1 MLQSLSG
8 WGRYP
13 VARSR
18 LVHPA
23 RLDQLGLPSSGTMI
37 CRGEGRSYGDAA
49 ISSEGV
55 VVLTSQLRAVLSF
68 DAATGLLVAEA
79 GMSIADILRTFV
91 PMGWFP
97 GVTPGTKFVSLGGA
111 IAADV
116 HGKNHHRDG
125 AFSHYVR
132 SLELITADGSRVQC
146 SPDLHADLFW
156 ATAGGMGLTGII
168 TKVAVQLVPI
178 ESSMIVAQHFQAPD
192 LETTLRWLEDAEHDD
207 RYTVAWIDC
216 LSPGRR
222 MGRSIVMRGHHARRD
237 ELPAGGGDA
246 LAVPRRRALRL
257 PIDLPAFVLNPLSVA
272 VFNQLYYTVQGRTT
286 KPFLVDYDR
295 FFYPLDAVGDWNRLY
310 GARGFLQYQC
320 MIPDGDAAD
329 GMRRVLEQ
337 VVRSRRASF
346 LAVLKRFGAASPG
359 PLAFPGKGLTLA
371 LDLPMSGD
379 DVLHLL
385 DELDELVIGLG
396 GRVYLAKDARLSAVR
411 MRRMYPRLDEWL
423 AVKRAVDSE
432 GRFASDLSRRLQLG
446 PA

>member
-1 MLQSLSG
+1 MIGSISG

-18 LVHPA
+18 LLRPA
-23 RLDQLGLPSSGTMI
+23 RLDRLGLPPGGTLI

-55 VVLTSQLRAVLSF
+55 VVLTSHLRAVISF
-68 DAATGLLVAEA
+68 DATSGLLVAEA
-79 GMSIADILRTFV
+79 GMSIADILQAFV

-111 IAADV
+111 VAADV
-116 HGKNHHRDG
+116 HGKNHHHDG
-125 AFSHYVR
+125 AFSKYVR
-132 SLELITADGSRVQC
+132 WLELITADGNTVRC
-146 SPDLHADLFW
+146 GPDRHAELFW

-168 TKVAVQLVPI
+168 TTVALQLVPI

-192 LETTLRWLEDAEHDD
+192 LDTTLRWLDDAEHDD

-237 ELPAGGGDA
+237 ELFTAGGNA
-246 LAVPRRRALRL
+246 LALPRRRTLRL
-257 PIDLPAFVLNPLSVA
+257 PFDLPSFVLNPLSVA

-286 KPFLVDYDR
+286 EPFLVDYDR

-320 MIPDGDAAD
+320 MIPDRDAAD
-329 GMRRVLEQ
+329 GMRCVLEQ

-346 LAVLKRFGAASPG
+346 LAVLKRFGPGSPG
-359 PLAFPGKGLTLA
+359 PLAFPAKGLTLA
-371 LDLPMSGD
+371 LDLPMTGD
-379 DVLHLL
+379 DVLRLL
-385 DELDELVIGLG
+385 DDLDELVIGMG
-396 GRVYLAKDARLSAVR
+396 GRVYLAKDARLSAER

-423 AVKRAVDSE
+423 AVKHAVDSG
-432 GRFASDLSRRLQLG
+432 GRFASDLSRRLRLG
-446 PA
+446 HA